1 MVKNLQNW
9 NRQMLGKVTEIA
21 VLDKLTEHINLN
33 SLRRFKPDASQ
44 ALSAYVWTI
53 AVNIDKKNHFKP

>member
-1 MVKNLQNW
+1 
-9 NRQMLGKVTEIA
+9 MLGKVTEIT

-44 ALSAYVWTI
+44 ALSA
-53 AVNIDKKNHFKP
+53 